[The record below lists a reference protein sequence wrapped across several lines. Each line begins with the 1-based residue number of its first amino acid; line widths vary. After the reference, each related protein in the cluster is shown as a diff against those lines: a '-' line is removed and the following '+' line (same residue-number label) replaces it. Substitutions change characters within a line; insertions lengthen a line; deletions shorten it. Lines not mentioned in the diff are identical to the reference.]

1 MATHKFRILA
11 RIFQALLRVLLALLT
26 PPRLRANLPEVTCPD
41 TSLPSSPFPLP
52 SPTFLPFR
60 LTRPPLSLSLTSSGI
75 SLVLSACTRL
85 TLSLSLIL
93 RDRIPKSPPDY
104 HHHTE
109 QHRPRRLSNCS
120 TLRLNY
126 LKSPP
131 PTSSP
136 SPLKLVSDRREK
148 NDASVGS
155 SRRTRKNLAGNA
167 NLSRIPFYV
176 RREYSCLLIT
186 NRFRSPPPPPF
197 RHSFIIAFSIRKRER
212 EKKKKVASLR
222 KYRGNKIV
230 KITKLVGA
238 NICKYANVGKF

>member
-11 RIFQALLRVLLALLT
+11 RIFQALLRVLRSTHPAKVAGQLARSYLPGYLASLLT
-26 PPRLRANLPEVTCPD
+26 L
-41 TSLPSSPFPLP
+41 SSPLP
-52 SPTFLPFR
+52 HEFLPFR

-212 EKKKKVASLR
+212 EKKKKWR
-222 KYRGNKIV
+222 R
-230 KITKLVGA
+230 
-238 NICKYANVGKF
+238 